1 MIIELTLKHKTIMRN
16 GMLLNVA
23 QTVMLK
29 GIFLEYFKKNPN
41 LILSD
46 TVVKVVD
53 KLHSK
58 DKYEILS
65 IDAYRKE
72 RKHAKETEFIGT
84 STDNIQMNYNN
95 KFVTNII
102 NSYG

>member
-1 MIIELTLKHKTIMRN
+1 MIELTLKHKTIMRN
-16 GMLLNVA
+16 GVLLNVA
-23 QTVMLK
+23 QTVVLK
-29 GIFLEYFKKNPN
+29 NVFLEYFKKNPN
-41 LILSD
+41 LVLSD
-46 TVVKVVD
+46 TVVRVVD

-72 RKHAKETEFIGT
+72 RRHVKEVEFIGT
-84 STDNIQMNYNN
+84 SSDNIQMNYNN
-95 KFVTNII
+95 RLIVNII